1 MMIGNFPPTWQSG
14 KPTLRAKN
22 DLYLCKAVV
31 LAKTINASLAAR
43 DKTLIRVKDLKLL
56 CAAHSK
62 PSTAA
67 LQIPSFSFDIHS
79 NCMMRT
85 REART
90 LQRSFDV
97 LSCSVEYVL
106 EHLTASG
113 VHHGGGGPQ

>member
-56 CAAHSK
+56 CASTFEAFHCSLADSFIQLRHSQQLYDAYSGSK
-62 PSTAA
+62 DFAA
-67 LQIPSFSFDIHS
+67 L
-79 NCMMRT
+79 
-85 REART
+85 
-90 LQRSFDV
+90 L
-97 LSCSVEYVL
+97 
-106 EHLTASG
+106 
-113 VHHGGGGPQ
+113 